1 MKEQVCEFYQ
11 PTLSVSLNC
20 GCYFC
25 KEIAIL
31 FNNNET
37 QALHSKRGGGLLAP
51 PSSPGPLFH
60 WGSLWDD
67 HQHFLPVMGWGQPCL
82 PLILK
87 LQW

>member
-1 MKEQVCEFYQ
+1 MSEGKCVSPQEGASMEEQVCEFYQ

-37 QALHSKRGGGLLAP
+37 QALHSKKGGGLLAP
-51 PSSPGPLFH
+51 PSLLGPLPL
-60 WGSLWDD
+60 GLSL
-67 HQHFLPVMGWGQPCL
+67 G
-82 PLILK
+82 
-87 LQW
+87 

>member
-1 MKEQVCEFYQ
+1 MEEQVCEFYQ

-37 QALHSKRGGGLLAP
+37 QALHSKRGGGLLGP
-51 PSSPGPLFH
+51 PSTGALSGMTTNTSFLLWGGGSPA
-60 WGSLWDD
+60 
-67 HQHFLPVMGWGQPCL
+67 CL
-82 PLILK
+82 
-87 LQW
+87 